1 MTYIIIIMRLTLI
14 LASVLQMFYTASTNT
29 IVLTPLYKGKVI
41 NSGITPN
48 GSHSESAGLCQ
59 KSRHPP

>member
-14 LASVLQMFYTASTNT
+14 LASVLQMFYTRSTNT
-29 IVLTPLYKGKVI
+29 ITLTSLYIAKVT
-41 NSGITPN
+41 NFGITPN